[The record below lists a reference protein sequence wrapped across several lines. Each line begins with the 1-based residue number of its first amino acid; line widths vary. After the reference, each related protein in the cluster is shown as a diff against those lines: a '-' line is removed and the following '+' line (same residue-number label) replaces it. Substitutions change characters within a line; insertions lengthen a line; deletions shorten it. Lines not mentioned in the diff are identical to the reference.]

1 MNTQNNSHDDWGF
14 YVDIETDISPD
25 LTVTDEI
32 HHRRNEKYDYFNN
45 IYYEDSNDM
54 CDNNSTSKRLSGFIV
69 LSSLTI
75 INTAYHVLSFLNI
88 ID

>member
-32 HHRRNEKYDYFNN
+32 HHRRNEKCYYFTNT
-45 IYYEDSNDM
+45 YYDSNDM
-54 CDNNSTSKRLSGFIV
+54 CGNNSTSNRLSDFIV